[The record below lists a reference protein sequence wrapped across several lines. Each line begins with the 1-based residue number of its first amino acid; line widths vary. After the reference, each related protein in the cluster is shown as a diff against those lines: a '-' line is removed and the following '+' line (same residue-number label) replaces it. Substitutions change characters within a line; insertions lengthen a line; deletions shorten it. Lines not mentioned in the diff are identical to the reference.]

1 MASSYTTSLKIQQ
14 IGAGEQSGV
23 WGSTT
28 NTNWNLI
35 EQAVTGVAQIT
46 MANSNYTL
54 SSLNGVSDE
63 ARCMVIVA
71 TGTNSAVWQIVAP
84 LVKKFYIVNNNTT
97 GGYAVTIGGVTGSIV
112 SIPNGTVGQVYCDGT
127 NFFSAQTGSAGN
139 FNVNGTLT
147 ASNIVDTGTL
157 SATTITAA
165 TQFSGPGTGL
175 TGTAAALNIGGNAVT
190 ATTAA
195 TANALNTGNTYQSTR
210 FTGTGGTYTASNPS
224 TAALI
229 GNGSF
234 GGMLGLIDGAYGI
247 NLYSTS
253 GTLNFGLGSN
263 TSTLPKATLDVSG
276 NFTAAGNV
284 TAYSDERLKKNW
296 VGLPTDFVERLAQVK
311 SGTYER
317 TDGDYKQVGVSAQ
330 SLQELMPEAV
340 GVNNDG
346 ILSVAYGNAAL
357 AAVVEL
363 AKEIV
368 FLKAE
373 IKQLKGE

>member
-63 ARCMVIVA
+63 ARCMIIVA
-71 TGTNSAVWQIVAP
+71 SGTNSAVRQIVAP
-84 LVKKFYIVNNNTT
+84 LVKKFYIVNNTT
-97 GGYAVTIGGVTGSIV
+97 SGGYAVTIGGATGSIV

-147 ASNIVDTGTL
+147 VGSIVDTGTL
-157 SATTITAA
+157 SATTITAS

-175 TGTAAALNIGGNAVT
+175 TGTAASLTAGTATVANTINSANSYTVAGLQVNGAQTTTGNINSQGRLLLSNGNASTPSLAFTADNGIDTGFYWISDGNIGFTSNGVYAGQIAPGGNLT
-190 ATTAA
+190 
-195 TANALNTGNTYQSTR
+195 
-210 FTGTGGTYTASNPS
+210 
-224 TAALI
+224 
-229 GNGSF
+229 
-234 GGMLGLIDGAYGI
+234 M
-247 NLYSTS
+247 
-253 GTLNFGLGSN
+253 
-263 TSTLPKATLDVSG
+263 
-276 NFTAAGNV
+276 AGNV

-296 VGLPTDFVERLAQVK
+296 AGLPVDFIERLAQVK
-311 SGTYER
+311 NGTYER
-317 TDGDYKQVGVSAQ
+317 IDNGDKQVGVSAQ

-340 GVNNDG
+340 GANVEG

-368 FLKAE
+368 VLRAE

>member
-1 MASSYTTSLKIQQ
+1 
-14 IGAGEQSGV
+14 
-23 WGSTT
+23 
-28 NTNWNLI
+28 
-35 EQAVTGVAQIT
+35 

-97 GGYAVTIGGVTGSIV
+97 GGYAVTIGGATGSIV

-147 ASNIVDTGTL
+147 VGSIVDTGPL

-175 TGTAAALNIGGNAVT
+175 TGTAASLTVGVASVASV
-190 ATTAA
+190 
-195 TANALNTGNTYQSTR
+195 ANTLNTGNSYTVAGLTST
-210 FTGTGGTYTASNPS
+210 GAIASS
-224 TAALI
+224 SASI
-229 GNGSF
+229 
-234 GGMLGLIDGAYGI
+234 
-247 NLYSTS
+247 TS
-253 GTLNFGLGSN
+253 GAPTLSFIDTDGNDFSVHVNSN
-263 TSTLPKATLDVSG
+263 LWYVLNQGGAGIIYTDQSG

-284 TAYSDERLKKNW
+284 TAYSDERLKTNW
-296 VGLPTDFVERLAQVK
+296 RPVQDNFVHKLAGVK
-311 SGTYER
+311 SGVFER
-317 TDGDYKQVGVSAQ
+317 TDIEATQVGVSAQ
-330 SLQELMPEAV
+330 SLQFLMPEAV
-340 GVNNDG
+340 QTDKDGLLTVN
-346 ILSVAYGNAAL
+346 YGAA
-357 AAVVEL
+357 AMVSVVEL
-363 AKEIV
+363 AKELAI
-368 FLKAE
+368 LRAE